1 MRDDDLMFPD
11 APRSWRRELAE
22 TFELAWPL
30 VLTQLAQMAIYS
42 TDVLMIGRLGA
53 TELAASALAVNL
65 YSVFL
70 FTGQGLVTAA
80 APLVAAELGARR
92 HSVREVRRSWRD
104 LAGAAQLT
112 SAAEV
117 NDLLARLRERLL
129 EELDGQTTLIIE

>member
-1 MRDDDLMFPD
+1 MRDADDHLFPD

-92 HSVREVRRSWRD
+92 HSVPPPRSVPRRTTGRGS
-104 LAGAAQLT
+104 
-112 SAAEV
+112 
-117 NDLLARLRERLL
+117 RERRPPAALHRRPAR
-129 EELDGQTTLIIE
+129 